1 MKNKQ
6 KLMLVLIGIAVLVV
20 VVLFATRW
28 VGQMLIGSVNSLQA
42 AGEAPL
48 PTEVTEEIWIAPT
61 PSPEEDFAAQ
71 EAKALSEL
79 PDPEPSPT
87 DAAAADAPVLESP
100 EQLAGTA
107 DQSSIVETDPGETDA
122 G

>member
-1 MKNKQ
+1 MKNKR
-6 KLMLVLIGIAVLVV
+6 KLALILIGTLVLVAAAL
-20 VVLFATRW
+20 LASRW
-28 VGQMLIGSVNSLQA
+28 IGQMLIGSVNSLQA

-48 PTEVTEEIWIAPT
+48 PTEEVWIAPT
-61 PSPEEDFAAQ
+61 LAPEEDYVAQ
-71 EAKALSEL
+71 EADALSNL

-87 DAAAADAPVLESP
+87 DDVEADAPVLESP

-107 DQSSIVETDPGETDA
+107 DKSSIVDADPGESDA

>member
-6 KLMLVLIGIAVLVV
+6 KLILVLIAIAVLVV
-20 VVLFATRW
+20 VSFLATRW

-48 PTEVTEEIWIAPT
+48 PTEEIWIAPT
-61 PSPEEDFAAQ
+61 MAPEEDFAAQ
-71 EAKALSEL
+71 EAKALSEM
-79 PDPEPSPT
+79 PDPEPAPT
-87 DAAAADAPVLESP
+87 EDPEADAPVLESP

-107 DQSSIVETDPGETDA
+107 DQSSIVDTTPGEADA